1 MTRTRIAIA
10 IAATATLIAG
20 TAADAQAA
28 ATGKPQLRTLSTRAD
43 LVTGGDVLVAV
54 DVPRASDSGKV
65 RVRRNGSDVTAAFA
79 PAAGNPK
86 RLVGLVDGLRDG
98 DNLLTATLPGASGGA
113 HLGVFNSPL
122 TGPVFSGPQQAP
134 FFCRTAEQGLGP
146 ATDGNCSA
154 STQVAW
160 YYRTSG
166 GSFKPLADPEAPLPA
181 DGVQTTTRD
190 GRTVD
195 YVVRV
200 ESGVIDRS
208 IYRFAILAPG
218 GAPADGWNHRFVFN
232 FGGGCAAGYEQGSRP
247 IGSALTNPELSKGYA
262 TLTGSLNVLGTACN
276 DVLSAEAARM
286 LKEHAIEVLGQPPVW
301 TMGQGGSGGS
311 VQQQLIAQN
320 YPGILDGLMPG
331 ASFPDGASPD
341 YPDCRLL
348 NAYFAGPDGSA
359 LTAAQRRAISGLAD
373 ANGCQALGAGA
384 DVVDA
389 GEGCNESVVPPAQ
402 IFDPVTN
409 PGGIRCTVWDS
420 MVNVYGRDP
429 DTGYARRTLDNVG
442 VQYGL
447 GALND
452 GAIGV
457 GDFLDLNE
465 GIGGYDDDG
474 ELRAQRTVADP
485 VALATAYRTGRVNR
499 TLGGYRDVPVLDVRA
514 YVDDEVNVHQYVNTY
529 RLRARLD
536 AAGGNHDNQVMWRA
550 KGGMNVSAM
559 NDAALATLA
568 DWMDAIAAD
577 HSGADAAEKV
587 VANKPADAVDACW
600 IGGQRTDGE
609 ARIGS
614 GNLCET
620 TYAPHSLPA
629 NVAGRPLASTVLK
642 CSLKPIDYGDYD
654 ATFSQAQRDR
664 LEAIFPS
671 GVCDWSKPGVG
682 EEAFAGTWQ
691 EFGPAREA
699 KERKRSIALAVHRAG
714 GKLGI
719 EARMRPCPQ
728 TAGQQVRFERKGRHG
743 GWKRFASAVAS
754 GPRCRAKASLRVGR
768 RAGVR
773 VRAVAGPVYGYRSA
787 KSKARRG

>member
-1 MTRTRIAIA
+1 MRRTRFAIA
-10 IAATATLIAG
+10 IAVAAVFAAG
-20 TAADAQAA
+20 TAAVAAA
-28 ATGKPQLRTLSTRAD
+28 ATGGKPELRALSTRAD

-54 DVPRASDSGKV
+54 DLPRAADAAKV
-65 RVRRNGSDVTAAFA
+65 RVRRNGTDVTAAFA
-79 PAAGNPK
+79 PAANDPK
-86 RLVGLVDGLRDG
+86 RLVGLVDGLRHG
-98 DNLLTATLPGASGGA
+98 DNLLTAALPGASRAA
-113 HLGVFNSPL
+113 HLGVFDSPL
-122 TGPVFSGPQQAP
+122 TGPVFSGPLQTP
-134 FFCRTAEQGLGP
+134 FFCRTADQGLGP

-154 STQVAW
+154 PTQVAW
-160 YYRTSG
+160 YYRTSNG
-166 GSFKPLADPEAPLPA
+166 NFKPLADPRAAFPA

-208 IYRFAILAPG
+208 IYRFAVLAPG
-218 GAPADGWNHRFVFN
+218 GVPADGWNRRFVFN
-232 FGGGCAAGYEQGSRP
+232 FGGGCTAGYEQGTRP
-247 IGSALTNPELSKGYA
+247 LNSALTNPELSQGYA

-276 DVLSAEAARM
+276 DVLSAEAAQM
-286 LKEHAIEVLGQPPVW
+286 LKEHAIEVLGQRPVW

-320 YPGILDGLMPG
+320 YPGVLDGLMPG

-359 LTAAQRRAISGLAD
+359 LTAAQRRAVTGLAD
-373 ANGCQALGAGA
+373 ANGCLALGAGA
-384 DVVDA
+384 DVVAAD
-389 GEGCNESVVPPAQ
+389 EGCNEDVVPPAQ

-420 MVNVYGRDP
+420 MVNIYGRDP

-447 GALND
+447 AALND
-452 GAIGV
+452 GAIGI
-457 GDFLDLNE
+457 GEFLDLNE
-465 GIGGYDDDG
+465 GIGGYDDNG
-474 ELRAQRTVADP
+474 ELRAARTVADP
-485 VALATAYRTGRVNR
+485 EALATAYRTGRVNR
-499 TLGGYRDVPVLDVRA
+499 TLGGYRDVPVLDIRA

-550 KGGMNVSAM
+550 KGGSSVSAM
-559 NDAALATLA
+559 NGAALATLA

-577 HSGADAAEKV
+577 DSGASAAEKV

-609 ARIGS
+609 ARIGA
-614 GNLCET
+614 GNVCET

-642 CSLKPIDYGDYD
+642 CELKPIDYGDYD
-654 ATFSQAQRDR
+654 ATFNTAQRTR
-664 LEAIFPS
+664 LEAIFPA

-682 EEAFAGTWQ
+682 QEAFGGTWQ
-691 EFGPAREA
+691 EFGPARDA
-699 KERKRSIALAVHRAG
+699 KKRNRSLALAVRRSGGRLTARAS
-714 GKLGI
+714 L
-719 EARMRPCPQ
+719 RPCPE
-728 TAGQQVRFERKGRHG
+728 TSGQAIRFERKGRR
-743 GWKRFASAVAS
+743 GWKRFSSAVAS
-754 GPRCRAKASLRVGR
+754 GPRCRAQAKLRVPRGSK
-768 RAGVR
+768 VR
-773 VRAVAGPVYGYRSA
+773 IRAVAEPVYGYRGA
-787 KSKARRG
+787 NSKTRRG